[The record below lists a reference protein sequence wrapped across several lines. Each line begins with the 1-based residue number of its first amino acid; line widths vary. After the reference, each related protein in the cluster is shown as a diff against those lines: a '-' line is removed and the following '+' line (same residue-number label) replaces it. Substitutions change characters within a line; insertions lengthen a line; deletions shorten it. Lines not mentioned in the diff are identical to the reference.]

1 MNFKLSI
8 RLLNRGQFCSQL
20 KMGQLQTEVSLFI
33 CLLAAFLPTI
43 PNPACYAPATALGP
57 PKKHYLFKIIFL
69 LGTCHPFIHLLKATF
84 FVFQLKL
91 SSSVISFY
99 KAFSDS
105 THSPTAPLSLHTYLT
120 ALLESRSYL
129 INYYIHRALLPSNR
143 LQDKLMNEGMNTD

>member
-20 KMGQLQTEVSLFI
+20 KASCRQRCHYSYVSWQPSCLPSPTLHAMLQPQLQVPQRNTIYSKLFFCLERLSSLHS
-33 CLLAAFLPTI
+33 
-43 PNPACYAPATALGP
+43 PAKG
-57 PKKHYLFKIIFL
+57 HIF
-69 LGTCHPFIHLLKATF
+69 F
-84 FVFQLKL
+84 FFQLKL